1 MEILEV
7 SAEKYSEVINKPYH
21 IYGSAAFNELNQ
33 SKCEELFYLLFRK
46 GKFRLGFIGGTR
58 ENDLFSP
65 FSAPFGGFSYVSSD
79 VRLQYIEDAV
89 KSLKQWA
96 ADKQFS
102 LISITLPPAFYESSF
117 IAKQI
122 NCLWREGFE
131 ISKIELNHSFDLD
144 RFDDNYADNIR
155 YNARKN
161 LRIANK
167 AELEFSLCTT
177 VDEKMLAYDI
187 IRQNRAGK
195 RHPLRM
201 TWQQIYETTSVI
213 PADFFL
219 VKNINRK
226 PLASAIVFHITDNI
240 VQVIYWGDLIGY
252 SDMKPMNFI
261 SYKLFEYY
269 SSSGKKIVDIG
280 YSTENSIPNYGL
292 CEFKESIGCEV
303 YTKLTFS
310 LQISSL
316 NMDRA

>member
-1 MEILEV
+1 MEIHELSHNDYKETG
-7 SAEKYSEVINKPYH
+7 IKPYH
-21 IYGSAAFNELNQ
+21 VFGSAQFNELNKP
-33 SKCEELFYLLFRK
+33 KCEELFYLGFRE

-58 ENDLFSP
+58 ENELFSP

-102 LISITLPPAFYESSF
+102 SISITLPPAFYESSF

-144 RFDDNYADNIR
+144 RFDDNYADSIR

-161 LRIANK
+161 LRIAIN
-167 AELEFSLCTT
+167 AGLEFTT
-177 VDEKMLAYDI
+177 CATDDEKMLAYDI
-187 IRQNRAGK
+187 IYHNRAG
-195 RHPLRM
+195 RGYPLRM
-201 TWQQIYETTSVI
+201 TWKQINETAGLIS
-213 PADFFL
+213 ADFFL
-219 VKNINRK
+219 IKSSKLEPV
-226 PLASAIVFHITDNI
+226 ASAIVFHITDTI
-240 VQVIYWGDLIGY
+240 VKVIYWGDLHGF
-252 SDMKPMNFI
+252 SDLKPMNFI
-261 SYKLFEYY
+261 SFKLFEYY
-269 SSSGKKIVDIG
+269 SCSGKKIVDIG

-303 YTKLTFS
+303 TPKYTLTKN
-310 LQISSL
+310 L
-316 NMDRA
+316 